1 MGGGSDTQTTT
12 SNVNQTSGTNYAPW
26 IGQMQQGLGA
36 LGLGLTQNFLTDAPT
51 SAVAGFT
58 PDQNKGYDMLRGSA
72 LQYGQSSGT
81 PTYADMM
88 KGGTMNAAQ
97 LGANDYQRFMNPY
110 IQSVI
115 DPTLQN
121 LQRQKANTAA
131 EIGASDAA
139 AGAYGGSRGALQRAQ
154 LDRSTGETAAQLIP
168 SLLSSAYNSAQGLAS
183 QNVDRQQ
190 QANATNA
197 GNALQAYGL
206 QNTLQNSDLNRQ
218 LSAISALLGGGQ
230 QQQALAQKSLDVPFD
245 KATWLASLIPGVYDA
260 TSYLNESSKGTKP
273 DNSPS
278 TGQSLLGLAGTLLGG
293 KTSSGDKTGTV
304 AGDLLGQLFK

>member
-12 SNVNQTSGTNYAPW
+12 SNTNQTGGTSYAPW
-26 IGQMQQGLGA
+26 ISQMQQGLGA
-36 LGLGLTQNFLTDAPT
+36 LGLGLSQNFLTDAPT

-72 LQYGQSSGT
+72 TQYGSSNGT
-81 PTYADMM
+81 PTASDIM
-88 KGGTMNAAQ
+88 GGSRMNAAQ
-97 LGANDYQRFMNPY
+97 LGANDYQQFMNPY
-110 IQSVI
+110 TQSVI
-115 DPTLQN
+115 DPTL
-121 LQRQKANTAA
+121 ANMRREKDISAA
-131 EIGASDAA
+131 EIGARAA
-139 AGAYGGSRGALQRAQ
+139 ASGSFGGSREALQRAQ
-154 LDRSTGETAAQLIP
+154 LDRGYGETVAQLIP

-206 QNTLQNSDLNRQ
+206 QNTLQNSDLQRQ
-218 LSAISALLGGGQ
+218 LSAISALIGGGQ
-230 QQQALAQKSLDVPFD
+230 QQQDLAQKSLDVPFD
-245 KATWLASLIPGVYDA
+245 KATWLASLIPGVYDS
-260 TSYLNESSKGTKP
+260 TSYLSQNTKGTKP

-293 KTSSGDKTGTV
+293 ESSTGKGTI
-304 AGDLLGQLFK
+304 AGDLLGKLFK

>member
-1 MGGGSDTQTTT
+1 
-12 SNVNQTSGTNYAPW
+12 
-26 IGQMQQGLGA
+26 MQQGLGA

-97 LGANDYQRFMNPY
+97 LGANDYQQFMNPY
-110 IQSVI
+110 MQSVI
-115 DPTLQN
+115 DPTL
-121 LQRQKANTAA
+121 ANMRREKNISNA
-131 EIGASDAA
+131 EIGARAA
-139 AGAYGGSRGALQRAQ
+139 AGGSFGGSREALQRGQ
-154 LDRSTGETAAQLIP
+154 LDRGYGETVAQLVP

-206 QNTLQNSDLNRQ
+206 QNTLQNSDLQRQ

-260 TSYLNESSKGTKP
+260 TSYMTQNTKGTQP
-273 DNSPS
+273 NNSPS
-278 TGQSLLGLAGTLLGG
+278 TGQSLLGLGATLLGSP
-293 KTSSGDKTGTV
+293 TSGGGSI
-304 AGDLLGQLFK
+304 LSSILGL